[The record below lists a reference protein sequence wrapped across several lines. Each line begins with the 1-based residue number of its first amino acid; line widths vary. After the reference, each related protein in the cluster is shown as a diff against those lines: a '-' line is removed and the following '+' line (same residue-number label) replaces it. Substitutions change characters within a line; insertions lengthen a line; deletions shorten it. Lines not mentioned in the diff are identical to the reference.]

1 MLAPMP
7 PTVGPHGED
16 AVRIEYSRRS
26 RRILYGEHYDD
37 VLERM
42 QLQLHDVRK
51 EAWGHPDMASNPFK
65 AVWSALSTLYD
76 RAPSVTVDG
85 ESAGYIPQLAADEGL
100 WQLMARAQRDC
111 LALRE
116 LYIFVSVTLDDDG
129 SPVPV
134 YEPVYPDLVVAFDDP
149 ANPGV
154 PVELFRARDRVVQGD
169 DGESRIEW
177 LWDHY
182 SVRDP
187 AAPVYRIIRAKGKDD
202 HADVSALFGVEG
214 WPDEWRDARGR
225 PVLPGVLY
233 HAAQTPYIYDPY
245 QTREL
250 VEGTL
255 NVAVL
260 RTFVA
265 HVARNSAWRQRYSI
279 DVVPAGANIADEN
292 RDGKGRMSVVAD
304 PATIIRFIA
313 TDRDGANPQVGTF
326 DVPVVPAE
334 LWAYIEGYER
344 KLLAESGINPADA
357 MAMKGDPRSGYALAV
372 SRDSQREAQR
382 RYEPQFRRG
391 DQAVLGLTAMQ
402 VNRLLGTDYPET
414 GYRVTYHGVPQS
426 AQERAAQRQHLL
438 ELLDAGLIDMV
449 SAYQDLHPGTTD
461 EEAMQALQRIQ
472 AIREQIAAAG
482 STGGPEP
489 TPADSGTDQE
499 VSDERDV

>member
-1 MLAPMP
+1 
-7 PTVGPHGED
+7 
-16 AVRIEYSRRS
+16 
-26 RRILYGEHYDD
+26 LYGEHYDD
-37 VLERM
+37 VIKRM
-42 QLQLHDVRK
+42 ALQLHDVRR

-65 AVWSALSTLYD
+65 AVWTALSTLYD
-76 RAPSVTVDG
+76 RAPTVTLRGADASD
-85 ESAGYIPQLAADEGL
+85 EAAGYIPELAESEGL

-116 LYIFVSVTLDDDG
+116 LYIFVSVSIGDDG
-129 SPVPV
+129 EPVPV
-134 YEPVYPDLVVAFDDP
+134 YEPVYPDMVVAYDDP

-154 PVELFRARDRVVQGD
+154 PVEIFRAREREVPDD
-169 DGESRIEW
+169 DGGARLEW

-187 AAPVYRIIRAKGKDD
+187 DAPVYRILRAESAED
-202 HADVSALFGVEG
+202 HVDVSALFGVNG
-214 WPDEWRDARGR
+214 WPDEWRDARDR

-233 HAAQTPYIYDPY
+233 HAAQTPYVYDPY

-265 HVARNSAWRQRYSI
+265 HVARNSAWRQRYSV
-279 DVVPAGANIADEN
+279 DVVPAGAGIADEN
-292 RDGKGRMSVVAD
+292 RDGKSRMSVVAD
-304 PATIIRFIA
+304 PATIIRFLA

-344 KLLAESGINPADA
+344 KLLAEAGINPADA

-391 DQAVLGLTAMQ
+391 DQAVLGLTAMM

-426 AQERAAQRQHLL
+426 ASERAALRQHLL
-438 ELLDAGLIDMV
+438 ELLDAGLIDPV
-449 SAYQDLHPGTTD
+449 SAYKQLHPGMTD
-461 EEAMQALQRIQ
+461 ATAIAELQRIRAQ
-472 AIREQIAAAG
+472 RAALQD
-482 STGGPEP
+482 PPPP
-489 TPADSGTDQE
+489 TSGTDQE
-499 VSDERDV
+499 VSDVDDV